1 MQYTQ
6 FFIHLLKDFYL
17 FLEKGEGKKK
27 ERERNIDVREKH
39 LSVASHT
46 RLDQARACNQP
57 RNVHWLRI
65 EPATFQ
71 FARWHPTNWDTL
83 DRAPVL
89 P

>member
-39 LSVASHT
+39 WSVASHT
-46 RLDQARACNQP
+46 HPDWRLNLQP
-57 RNVHWLRI
+57 R
-65 EPATFQ
+65 
-71 FARWHPTNWDTL
+71 
-83 DRAPVL
+83 PV